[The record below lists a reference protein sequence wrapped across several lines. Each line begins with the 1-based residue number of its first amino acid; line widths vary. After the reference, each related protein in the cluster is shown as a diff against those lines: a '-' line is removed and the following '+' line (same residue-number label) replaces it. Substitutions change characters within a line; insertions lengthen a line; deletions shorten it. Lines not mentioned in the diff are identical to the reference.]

1 MNNLYKTLNNNKLPN
16 QFNNVQDMIKQF
28 KQFRQSFNGNPQQQV
43 QELLNSGRM
52 SQDQFNY
59 LKNIADQFQNLLK

>member
-28 KQFRQSFNGNPQQQV
+28 KQFRQSFNGNPQKQV

>member
-1 MNNLYKTLNNNKLPN
+1 MNNLYKTLNNNRLPS